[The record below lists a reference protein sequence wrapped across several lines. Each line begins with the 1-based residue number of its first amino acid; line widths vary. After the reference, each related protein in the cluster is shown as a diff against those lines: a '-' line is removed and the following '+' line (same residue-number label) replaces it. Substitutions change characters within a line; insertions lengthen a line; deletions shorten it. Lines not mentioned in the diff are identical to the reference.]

1 MKKSF
6 NLLLALLLLNFF
18 SDTNAYAEKNTT
30 VIMNTQLE
38 NSAMNALET
47 ENTNIINKLKPE
59 VVDLCFS
66 VSRNRSLDGKI
77 EWSQTLNHH
86 DIKILDNIIKEEKLT
101 FTPQVRLNDDMSLK
115 EGETIAAHQA
125 DLKNSTKKEQTL
137 NTASFEYTQTD
148 SISTKTSHSAGVS
161 LTTSAEMKFP
171 FVSGSM
177 SMTAKYDFNST
188 KDIISTVTKKWIVPS
203 QSIKVP
209 AGKTYR
215 VKWLL
220 NIGTATGTTDL
231 QCLVNG
237 IVPLYWKQNTTN
249 VIIVYDIGT
258 AINMN
263 KSYLNSLMNP
273 FEWKS
278 NSSWSNV
285 NSKGIKKL
293 GTSEYTAKLGNQL
306 IMSIED
312 ISVNRFAPV
321 IVESIPMDIE
331 PVILK

>member
-1 MKKSF
+1 MKKIF
-6 NLLLALLLLNFF
+6 NLFLTLVLLNFF
-18 SDTNAYAEKNTT
+18 SATNAYAGKDTT
-30 VIMNTQLE
+30 AIMNTQSE
-38 NSAMNALET
+38 NSVTNALET
-47 ENTNIINKLKPE
+47 KNTNIINKLKPE

-66 VSRNRSLDGKI
+66 VSQNRSLDGKI
-77 EWSQTLNHH
+77 EWPQTLNHD
-86 DIKILDNIIKEEKLT
+86 DIKVLDTLIKQEKLT
-101 FTPQVRLNDDMSLK
+101 FTPQVRLNDDMSIK
-115 EGETIAAHQA
+115 EGETLAAHQA
-125 DLKNSTKKEQTL
+125 DLKNSTKEEQTL

-161 LTTSAEMKFP
+161 LTASAEMKFP

-188 KDIISTVTKKWIVPS
+188 KDIVSTVTKKWIVPS

-237 IVPLYWKQNTTN
+237 IVPLCRKQNSN
-249 VIIVYDIGT
+249 VIIVFDIGT

-263 KSYLNSLMNP
+263 KSYLNSLTYP

-278 NSSWSNV
+278 NSSWSSV

-312 ISVNRFAPV
+312 ISVNQYAPV
-321 IVESIPMDIE
+321 IVENIPMDIE
-331 PVILK
+331 PIVLK